1 MLTGLAPSALKQYA
15 PRSSPRAPRGDLDR
29 DGPYALVPLMS
40 ASQKAEYLLG
50 CSVWFMALAW
60 FWLWWLEPAHNVDTI
75 RFVLVSIVLAW
86 ITLLPLYF
94 LWIFYGSRKPAGG
107 VDLPSGS
114 RVAMVVT
121 KAPSEPLAV
130 VAETLLAMLA
140 QDFPHDTWLADEDPS
155 PETLRWCAKHGVKV
169 STRRGRA
176 DYHRAAWP
184 RRTRCKEG
192 NLAYFY
198 DMYGYEL
205 YDFVAQLDADHV
217 PAKDYLAEVLR
228 PFADPNVGYVSAPS
242 ICDKNATESWAAR
255 GRLYVEANMH
265 GSLQAGYNGGWAPL
279 CIGSHYA
286 VRTA

>member
-1 MLTGLAPSALKQYA
+1 MLTGLAASALKQYA
-15 PRSSPRAPRGDLDR
+15 PRSSPRAARGDLER

-75 RFVLVSIVLAW
+75 RFVLVSIILAW

-155 PETLRWCAKHGVKV
+155 PETLRW
-169 STRRGRA
+169 
-176 DYHRAAWP
+176 
-184 RRTRCKEG
+184 
-192 NLAYFY
+192 
-198 DMYGYEL
+198 
-205 YDFVAQLDADHV
+205 
-217 PAKDYLAEVLR
+217 
-228 PFADPNVGYVSAPS
+228 
-242 ICDKNATESWAAR
+242 
-255 GRLYVEANMH
+255 
-265 GSLQAGYNGGWAPL
+265 
-279 CIGSHYA
+279 
-286 VRTA
+286 